1 MLKCLFC
8 LLYYVSAIILVLF
21 NSYIISMVPVV
32 DSDGGNDQT
41 GKKAT
46 CTLVECPALDCK
58 KVIQEEGKCCKS
70 CDTAGKVIAHTL

>member
-1 MLKCLFC
+1 MF
-8 LLYYVSAIILVLF
+8 VLF
-21 NSYIISMVPVV
+21 TLFLLCYYPCVVQFLHYIMVPVV

-70 CDTAGKVIAHTL
+70 CDTAGKAIAHTL